1 MDFETLLA
9 RGSIQRGVPLG
20 PLTTYRRGGLAR
32 WYYPVTSTEDMQIT
46 VPEEVPILILG
57 RGSNLVVA
65 SAGFPGLVMHV
76 QPMSAEIRVEGVE
89 LEAPGGCP
97 LPALARGAAEASL
110 GGLSFYVG
118 IPGTVGGAVR
128 MNAGCHGS
136 ETSDVLLAADTWDLR
151 RGEGSTRG
159 PQALGL
165 TYRHSVL
172 ADEEVVLV
180 ARFAGVPSTPVV
192 EEAAM
197 REVSRWRR
205 ENQPGGTFNAGSV
218 FKNPDGDAAGRII
231 DSLGLKGFRLGGAVV
246 SERHA
251 NFIEADVDGT
261 PEDVHRLMRT
271 IQQVVEERAG
281 IALVPE
287 IRFVG
292 FDE

>member
-9 RGSIQRGVPLG
+9 RGLIQRDVALG
-20 PLTTYRRGGLAR
+20 PMTTYRRGGSAR
-32 WYYPVTSTEDMQIT
+32 WYYPVANAEEMQIT
-46 VPEEVPILILG
+46 VPGEVPILIVG

-65 SAGFPGLVMHV
+65 SSGFPGLVMHL
-76 QPMSAEIRVEGVE
+76 QPMAAEIRVEGQE
-89 LEAPGGCP
+89 LAAPGGCP
-97 LPALARGAAEASL
+97 LPLVARGAAEASL
-110 GGLSFYVG
+110 GGLAFYVG

-151 RGEGSTRG
+151 RGVGSTRG
-159 PQALGL
+159 PLALGL
-165 TYRHSVL
+165 TYRHSAL
-172 ADEEVVLV
+172 ADEEVVLA
-180 ARFAGVPSTPVV
+180 ARFLGVPSSQAV
-192 EEAAM
+192 EEAEM

-218 FKNPDGDAAGRII
+218 FKNPPGDSAGRLI

-251 NFIEADVDGT
+251 NFIEADADGT
-261 PEDVHRLMRT
+261 PEDVHRLMRAV
-271 IQQVVEERAG
+271 QRVVEERAG
-281 IALVPE
+281 VTLVPE